1 MSLFET
7 VLLCC
12 TWSVQQDTGLPGLVR
27 LSCLYRVRKFGSS
40 RSTLNF
46 GPLGCRLAKE
56 FTVTETSATGRSPH
70 IREEL
75 PESPPE
81 VLETATV
88 GARLK
93 ALRQSRGLSIRGLAE
108 LAGVPH
114 ATLSIIERDKSSPSV
129 SILKRLLRPLNV
141 TLSVFFSDSAV
152 VDRAVFYKANEL
164 VELADGKKLSYR
176 QVGANLENSSMMI
189 LHERYEPGADTG
201 EEGEELYSH
210 DAEEGGIVIEGRL
223 EMTVGDEIRVLSPG
237 DAYYFDSR
245 LPHRM
250 RNPFDEVCIVVSAV
264 SPPTF

>member
-1 MSLFET
+1 M
-7 VLLCC
+7 
-12 TWSVQQDTGLPGLVR
+12 
-27 LSCLYRVRKFGSS
+27 K
-40 RSTLNF
+40 F
-46 GPLGCRLAKE
+46 GPLGCRLSE
-56 FTVTETSATGRSPH
+56 DLTVIEPSAISRSPH
-70 IREEL
+70 APEDPSEE
-75 PESPPE
+75 PSQIQES
-81 VLETATV
+81 ASV

-108 LAGVPH
+108 QAGVPH

-152 VDRAVFYKANEL
+152 VDRAVFYKADEL

-176 QVGANLENSSMMI
+176 QVGANLANSSMMI

-201 EEGEELYSH
+201 QEGEELYSH
-210 DAEEGGIVIEGRL
+210 EAEEGGIIIEGKL
-223 EMTVGDEIRVLSPG
+223 EMTVGDEVRILSVG